1 MTETFKQLTQLSGLS
16 GYEGN
21 VRAYIQEQVQ
31 DFADEVITDA
41 IGNLI
46 VYKKGSG
53 TDKKTIMAAAH
64 MDEVGFQVIKIE
76 KDGMIRIKFLGY
88 SHVRSAYMSRVRFAN
103 GTVGVIGSSVQPDEL
118 KHFTQLYVDI
128 GLSTDTEVKKYVN
141 VGDYAVYIG
150 EYTEL
155 AGGYVVSKAIDDRV
169 GCYMM
174 IEALKELKD
183 CYNDVYFVFTV
194 QEEVGCRGAVAAA
207 ERIKPDIGLAVD
219 ITPAH
224 DRPGDLTGSNAVG
237 AGAAI
242 KVSDTSVICDEYL
255 VSKLK
260 SLSEQHNL
268 PYQLDV
274 IYVGGTD
281 ASAINQSGFG
291 VKVAGLSV
299 VTRYPHCANT
309 LVHMG
314 DVEASIKLLRHFVNE
329 PFHF

>member
-1 MTETFKQLTQLSGLS
+1 MTFKQLTQLDGLS
-16 GYEGN
+16 GYEGE
-21 VRAYIQEQVQ
+21 VRAFIEEEAKPY
-31 DFADEVITDA
+31 ADEIMTDA

-53 TDKKTIMAAAH
+53 EAKKKIMAAAH

-76 KDGMIRIKFLGY
+76 KDGLIRVKFLGY
-88 SHVRSAYMSRVRFAN
+88 SHVRSAYMSRIRFTN
-103 GTVGVIGSSVQPDEL
+103 GTVGIIGSSVQPDDL

-128 GLSTDTEVKKYVN
+128 GLSSDTEVKKYVN
-141 VGDYAVYIG
+141 VGDNAVYIG

-155 AGGYVVSKAIDDRV
+155 SGECITAKAIDDRV

-174 IEALKELKD
+174 LEALKRLD
-183 CYNDVYFVFTV
+183 SCYNDVYFVFTV
-194 QEEVGCRGAVAAA
+194 QEEVGCRGSVTTA

-224 DRPGDLTGSNAVG
+224 DRPGDLVGSNTVG
-237 AGAAI
+237 AGPAI

-260 SLSEQHNL
+260 SLSEQNSI

-281 ASAINQSGFG
+281 ASSINQSGFG
-291 VKVAGLSV
+291 VKAAGLSV
-299 VTRYPHCANT
+299 VTRYPHGSNT
-309 LVHMG
+309 LVHTG
-314 DVEASIKLLRHFVNE
+314 DVEAAVKLLGHFINE
-329 PFHF
+329 PFSF

>member
-1 MTETFKQLTQLSGLS
+1 MLFQQLTQLSGLS
-16 GYEGN
+16 GYESK
-21 VRAYIQEQVQ
+21 VREFIEEQVVLH
-31 DFADEVITDA
+31 ADEVTTDA

-46 VYKKGSG
+46 VYKRGSG
-53 TDKKTIMAAAH
+53 ENKKTIMAAAH

-76 KDGMIRIKFLGY
+76 KSGLIRIKFLGY
-88 SHVRSAYMSRVRFAN
+88 SHVRSAYMSRIVFTN
-103 GTVGVIGSSVQPDEL
+103 GTVGVIGSSVPPDEL

-128 GLSTDTEVKKYVN
+128 GFSSDTEVLKHVS
-141 VGDYAVYIG
+141 VGDNAVYEG
-150 EYTEL
+150 HYTEL
-155 AGGYVVSKAIDDRV
+155 PGGFVVSKAIDDRV

-174 IEALKELKD
+174 IEAIKGLEQ

-224 DRPGDLTGSNAVG
+224 DIPGDLTGSNTVG
-237 AGAAI
+237 AGPAI

-255 VSKLK
+255 VSSLK
-260 SLSEQHNL
+260 SLSSQHQI
-268 PYQLDV
+268 PFQLDV

-309 LVHMG
+309 LVQMS
-314 DVEASIKLLRHFVNE
+314 DVEHAIKLLQHFVNE
-329 PFHF
+329 PFTY